1 MTSSTVLTCPLLIQA
16 TPHRQHFTKQSFP
29 IQVVVFSWTRCP
41 FCKNAKALLD
51 SKGAKYT
58 AVELDTMTEGNAIR
72 AQLAE
77 VRCGCKCLRVSM
89 H

>member
-1 MTSSTVLTCPLLIQA
+1 MHV
-16 TPHRQHFTKQSFP
+16 
-29 IQVVVFSWTRCP
+29 QVVVFSWTRCP
-41 FCKNAKALLD
+41 FCLNAKALLD

-58 AVELDTMTEGNAIR
+58 AVELDKMDDGNAIR

-77 VRCGCKCLRVSM
+77 VSLQPLDLGTAYLMGRPHRDGCASDDES